1 MTESNPRYEEQRS
14 PVRSMVD
21 RIWREGQ
28 FWGRPWWTGFGQQSM
43 PINMYETSVDLFIV
57 AAMPGIRA
65 EDIEVMVTGQTLTIR
80 SAMRGSVAETKDYLR
95 REWYYG
101 AYSRTIELPFAV
113 DADKANANYADGVLT
128 LSLPK
133 AEATRPHRITL
144 ADTGRAH
151 GEVEGHGGIE
161 FSPEMHE
168 QIESR
173 ERAEHKHPE
182 EGNKPG
188 PQ

>member
-1 MTESNPRYEEQRS
+1 MTEEYPRYEEQRG
-14 PVRSMVD
+14 PMRSVVD
-21 RIWREGQ
+21 RIWREGM

-43 PINMYETSVDLFIV
+43 PINMYETDVDLFLV

-65 EDIEVMVTGQTLTIR
+65 EDIEVSVTGQTLTIR
-80 SAMRGSVAETKDYLR
+80 SGSRGSMADTKNYLR
-95 REWYYG
+95 REWFHG
-101 AYSRTIELPFAV
+101 PFSRTLELPFAV
-113 DADKANANYADGVLT
+113 DADKANANYADGILT

-133 AEATRPHRITL
+133 AQVTRPHVIKL
-144 ADTGRAH
+144 VDTGLAH
-151 GEVEGHGGIE
+151 GEVEAHGGIE

-168 QIESR
+168 QIESK

-182 EGNKPG
+182 QENLPG